1 MIFESRPLLLGTKE
15 LKGVYEPMNPF
26 VSDVT
31 RSTNM
36 RVYSPLSRIEPY
48 SQK

>member
-1 MIFESRPLLLGTKE
+1 MISDPRPLLE
-15 LKGVYEPMNPF
+15 NRSLKGSYESMNPF
-26 VSDVT
+26 VSGVT

-36 RVYSPLSRIEPY
+36 RVYSPMSRIEPY

>member
-1 MIFESRPLLLGTKE
+1 MIFESRPLLEIKE
-15 LKGVYEPMNPF
+15 LKGSYEPMNPF